1 MRILTAKRLSVR
13 YWRSFLVE
21 LLKKL
26 KLDFEFIE
34 FIVK

>member
-13 YWRSFLVE
+13 YWRGFLVE

-26 KLDFEFIE
+26 KLYFEFIE